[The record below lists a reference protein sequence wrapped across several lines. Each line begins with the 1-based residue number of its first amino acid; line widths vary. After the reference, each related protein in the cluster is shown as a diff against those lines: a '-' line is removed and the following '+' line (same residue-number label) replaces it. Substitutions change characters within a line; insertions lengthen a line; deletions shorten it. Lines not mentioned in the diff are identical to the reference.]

1 MRLVKNSTAARTIE
15 LMLVLT
21 TVALACVLYKT
32 AGSKLIVLNLFFL
45 PVVLSGFFLGRYR
58 AGVLALL
65 SVISA
70 SVIVAG
76 DLANFSPVTSPTVIG
91 LSVMLWGA
99 VLGLTAILVGSL
111 SDERTEKIVEL
122 HEAHVGVVEVLSH
135 YLQSADPRLKDRAHR
150 VARISQDVAELLK
163 LTKREIEDI
172 RVASLLCDMEH
183 IEITARVISKAVD
196 DLEEPSRGAAERTFQ
211 GRELVDSLGPVLTG
225 AIPLLLTPD
234 ADIPG
239 TEQPAS
245 SNSLIPLGAQIVRT
259 VRDYDAILGG
269 RWGHDS
275 ITAGEAIEEL
285 RSDGEGRHHPMVLD
299 ALERLQH
306 DVLASST
313 PDEAKQRLV
322 NSLDLIETSAT

>member
-1 MRLVKNSTAARTIE
+1 MRLIKNSTAARTME

-21 TVALACVLYKT
+21 TVAVACILHQT

-45 PVVLSGFFLGRYR
+45 PVVLAGFFLGRYR

-76 DLANFSPVTSPTVIG
+76 DLTNFSPITSPTMVG

-111 SDERTEKIVEL
+111 SDERTEKIFEL

-150 VARISQDVAELLK
+150 VAKISQQVAEMLK
-163 LTKREIEDI
+163 LTNREIEDI
-172 RVASLLCDMEH
+172 RVAALLCDMEH

-196 DLEEPSRGAAERTFQ
+196 DLEEPHRGAPERTFH

-225 AIPLLLTPD
+225 AIPLLLTSD
-234 ADIPG
+234 SDFPG
-239 TEQPAS
+239 AEQTAQD
-245 SNSLIPLGAQIVRT
+245 NSAMPLGAQIVRT
-259 VRDYDAILGG
+259 VRDFDAILQGH
-269 RWGHDS
+269 WGHDS
-275 ITAGEAIEEL
+275 ISAVEAIEEL

-299 ALERLQH
+299 ALERSQLTIESG
-306 DVLASST
+306 V
-313 PDEAKQRLV
+313 RLEDAPALV
-322 NSLDLIETSAT
+322 D